1 MKKKITD
8 LTKEEIAQ
16 MFPVNLFPYDAL
28 WKEIYE
34 GEKILILEALN
45 DKALR
50 IEHFGSTSIPNMT
63 AKDTIDILIEI
74 SDDNNFS
81 NEIVEKLIGIGYDY
95 ILQTEGEYQHMV
107 FVKGYSPTGEKG
119 QTFHIHMGPKT
130 HKIWDR
136 IFFRDY
142 LTDNR
147 DVAKQYE
154 NLKSVLSE
162 KYKYDRVGYR
172 IAKTE
177 FVNKI
182 TEDAKQYYGSK

>member
-1 MKKKITD
+1 MEKKITD
-8 LTKEEIAQ
+8 LTKEEIAK
-16 MFPVNLFPYDAL
+16 MFPVNLYPYKTV
-28 WKEIYE
+28 WKGIYE
-34 GEKILILEALN
+34 AEKKLILETLN
-45 DKALR
+45 GQVLR

-74 SDDNNFS
+74 PDNYNFS
-81 NEIVEKLIGIGYDY
+81 NEIVEKLKTIDYDY

-147 DVAKQYE
+147 DIAQRYE
-154 NLKSVLSE
+154 SLKTALSE
-162 KYKYDRVGYR
+162 KYKFDRVGYR

-177 FVNKI
+177 FVEKV
-182 TEDAKQYYGSK
+182 TDEAKLHYTTK